1 MNAPPRFTT
10 MQKLRRPMF
19 WTWIAITIVIAG
31 YIGLAAPF
39 AAYFGAEKAWVAAA
53 VPPVMILLL
62 GIGLA
67 WLLFFVVAPARNA
80 GRAGSGDRRRSAD
93 GTAP

>member
-1 MNAPPRFTT
+1 

-19 WTWIAITIVIAG
+19 WTWIAITVVIAG

-39 AAYFGAEKAWVAAA
+39 ATYFGAEKAWVAAI
-53 VPPVMILLL
+53 VPPIMILLL

-67 WLLFFVVAPARNA
+67 WLVFFVVAPARRTRAGDSENGHGSS
-80 GRAGSGDRRRSAD
+80 GRAA
-93 GTAP
+93 T